1 MQEQKTNTKVT
12 PTTLAIRTPRAQV
25 KAPLKILEAGSS
37 FEESQE
43 RQVKQVKQTRRQAL
57 KITCGRSKKRLCLLC
72 LARFFVLRG
81 YPLYIYISI
90 RVITISAYS
99 FLHPACRF
107 LRALFCKPFSAC
119 KHTKCMQP
127 ACTLAISM
135 HACNQH
141 ACPFLHATHLFCN
154 QHACLQSQRGAC
166 SRICNANSAPLSSAF
181 SSRIA
186 PHACE
191 KRANLWIATHKQVLQ
206 CMLHILQCKH
216 INAQAR
222 DMKHY

>member
-119 KHTKCMQP
+119 KHTKCI
-127 ACTLAISM
+127 AISM
-135 HACNQH
+135 HALFCMQHTFFATSMH
-141 ACPFLHATHLFCN
+141 ACNRSGVHAAAYAMQIAHLFRLLFLLGSHLM
-154 QHACLQSQRGAC
+154 HAKNV
-166 SRICNANSAPLSSAF
+166 RI
-181 SSRIA
+181 
-186 PHACE
+186 
-191 KRANLWIATHKQVLQ
+191 
-206 CMLHILQCKH
+206 
-216 INAQAR
+216 
-222 DMKHY
+222 YG